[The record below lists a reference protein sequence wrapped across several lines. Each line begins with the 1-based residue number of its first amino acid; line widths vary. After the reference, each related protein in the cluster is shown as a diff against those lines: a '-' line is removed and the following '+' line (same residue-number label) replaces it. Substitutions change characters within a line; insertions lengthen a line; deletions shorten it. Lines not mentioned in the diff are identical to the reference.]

1 MLIKICL
8 ISSLVTFFSVDL
20 NKCNNNSNEQRIT
33 IVGRTFVNKFQAA
46 VKTDDSLVYYLQ
58 GIYGWD
64 EKYLGKRVKVK
75 GKLMPILPPMVLI
88 PGSYHTRQPRLRD
101 GRFLK
106 KPKWSLV
113 E

>member
-1 MLIKICL
+1 MLH
-8 ISSLVTFFSVDL
+8 SFFSVSL
-20 NKCNNNSNEQRIT
+20 NNCSDNRDTTIT
-33 IVGRTFVNKFQAA
+33 VVGRTFVNKFQAA
-46 VKTDDSLVYYLQ
+46 VKTDDSLVYYLE

-75 GKLMPILPPMVLI
+75 GKLLPILPPQVLI

-106 KPKWSLV
+106 KAKWKLIK
-113 E
+113 